1 MELNYLKEESKKNSQ
16 LILGQKSK
24 LSQIV
29 DMLEKITANQ
39 TDSPSQSL
47 SVISSKKR
55 FYSDLLWSGGDW
67 KGKLGWDG

>member
-29 DMLEKITANQ
+29 EMLEKITANQ

-67 KGKLGWDG
+67 KGKLGLDG